1 MEGICGFIVS
11 CGSGQRSGTTASTKT
26 CCENGVNVSYF
37 NRTDNPEKG
46 SPVLLYGN
54 KKPVT
59 VYSFR
64 LITGFL
70 GVFM

>member
-1 MEGICGFIVS
+1 MELQCVSKHTGKIGI
-11 CGSGQRSGTTASTKT
+11 
-26 CCENGVNVSYF
+26 NVGYF
-37 NRTDNPEKG
+37 NKTDNPGKG
-46 SPVLLYGN
+46 SPVVLYSN

-64 LITGFL
+64 LIKQFL